1 MRSRASELISRG
13 LRGLRGFN
21 PGNPRNPR
29 LLLVLAALLIPAT
42 GVALLQV
49 RNSKTAAI
57 PAEPV
62 ADLQQ
67 KIDTGKVRLDFEPD
81 RGYLLSLLKNL
92 KIPISSQTLVFSKS
106 SFELGLISPSNPR
119 ALYFNDDSY
128 VGWVPSSSI
137 IEIASVDPRAGA
149 VFYTLSQEKK
159 SRPKFERKTEE
170 CLVCHDTF
178 QAATPVPR
186 LLMLS
191 VLPNPAGNA
200 IKAAALITNDE
211 SPLRE
216 RWGGWYVTGTHGSQR
231 HLGNTMVKSE
241 PDIDNIKNF
250 IAKMDL
256 SAGANVTDLSRW
268 FDTKPYLSPHSD
280 IVALMVLGHQTHV
293 HNLINFARHALQS
306 AIHEKQDPGS
316 AIDLVKD
323 DVEKIVRAMLFAG
336 ETPLTESITGTSRFA
351 SDFVNPGPRDSH
363 GRSLRDLDLKHRLF
377 RYPLSYVIYSRTFD
391 ELPDSIKAYVSR
403 RLREVLN
410 GQDKSEDFAH
420 LSESDREAVLEILRE
435 TKPGFFN

>member
-1 MRSRASELISRG
+1 MTMRFLG
-13 LRGLRGFN
+13 LSLDKNR
-21 PGNPRNPR
+21 R
-29 LLLVLAALLIPAT
+29 LLRLSLMALALLIPAT

-67 KIDTGKVRLDFEPD
+67 KIDAGQVKLEFEPNQ
-81 RGYLLSLLKNL
+81 GYLRSLLKNL

-106 SFELGLISPSNPR
+106 SFDLGLISPSNPR

-128 VGWVPSSSI
+128 VGWVPPSPI
-137 IEIASVDPRAGA
+137 IEIASVDPKAGA
-149 VFYTLSQEKK
+149 VFYTLSQEKT

-178 QAATPVPR
+178 QAATQVPR

-231 HLGNTMVKSE
+231 HLGNTIVKAAES
-241 PDIDNIKNF
+241 DIDNIKNYV
-250 IAKMDL
+250 AKMDL
-256 SAGANVTDLSRW
+256 STGANVTDLRPW
-268 FDTKPYLSPHSD
+268 FDTKPYLSAHSD

-293 HNLINFARHALQS
+293 HNLINFARYGLQS
-306 AIHEKQDPGS
+306 AMREKQDS
-316 AIDLVKD
+316 KTAMDIVKD
-323 DVEKIVRAMLFAG
+323 DVEKIVRAMVFAG
-336 ETPLTESITGTSRFA
+336 EAPLTESITGTSGFA
-351 SDFVNPGPRDSH
+351 SDFVNQGTRDSH

-377 RYPLSYVIYSRTFD
+377 RYPLSYVIYSKTFD
-391 ELPDSIKAYVSR
+391 EMPDPIRAYVNR

-410 GQDKSEDFAH
+410 GQDKSENFAF
-420 LSESDREAVLEILRE
+420 LSESDREAILGILEE
-435 TKPGFFN
+435 TKPEFFN